1 MWEFYRFDFASSTG
15 KTGVVPSNAWQ
26 WILGKQGWGKRLA
39 DAPIDVSDAELPLLI
54 QTDTSSTD
62 LGINLATS
70 TDINLAA
77 CAVNFAST
85 GTFGGRFDNA
95 SSGYYTEIKALPTGL
110 INSQAIIS
118 CPPMFKLRYDNNTT
132 LAGFCTVL
140 VSFRRKYQ

>member
-1 MWEFYRFDFASSTG
+1 MWEFYRFDFSSSG
-15 KTGVVPSNAWQ
+15 ATGVTPSNSWQ
-26 WILGKQGWGKRLA
+26 WNLGKQGWVKRIA

-62 LGINLATS
+62 LGVNNSTN
-70 TDINLAA
+70 TDINLVA

-85 GTFGGRFDNA
+85 ATLGGRFDNA
-95 SSGYYTEIKALPTGL
+95 SSGYYTEIKALPDGL
-110 INSQAIIS
+110 INSQAITS

-132 LAGFCTVL
+132 LAGYCTVL